1 VVLDLLVLGDCNPDL
16 LVSGGDIVPEFG
28 QRERVVEDARLVVG
42 GSASITACAAARLG
56 LRTAFVGAVGD
67 DIFGRFM
74 LESMTGLGVDMSGC
88 VVLPDTPTG
97 VTVALIRGN
106 DRAILTA
113 PGAIARL
120 RAEDVPSELV
130 RAARHIH
137 IGSYFLVDGLW
148 DGLPQLVESARA
160 AGVTISIDPQE
171 DPSGDWD
178 HGLTGLLSSLSTL
191 FVNTLENA
199 AVDSSACEL
208 VVTKRGKDGAT
219 ARTREGEI
227 AAASLAV
234 DVVDA
239 TGAGDTFD
247 AGFLTGRLNGWD
259 IEKSLRFACVCGALS
274 TRAIGGTS
282 AQPDLPEALAHL

>member
-1 VVLDLLVLGDCNPDL
+1 MVLDLLVLGDCNPDI
-16 LVSGGDIVPEFG
+16 LVSGCDGVPEFG
-28 QRERVVEDARLVVG
+28 QRERVVDDPRLVVG

-74 LESMTGLGVDMSGC
+74 LESMTELGVEMSGC

-97 VTVALIRGN
+97 VTVALIRGD

-120 RAEDVPSELV
+120 RAEHVPEELV
-130 RAARHIH
+130 RSARHVH

-148 DGLPQLVESARA
+148 DGLPQLVATARDA
-160 AGVTISIDPQE
+160 DVTISIDPQE

-178 HGLTGLLSSLSTL
+178 HGLAGLLPSLDTL
-191 FVNTLENA
+191 FVNALEDA
-199 AVDSSACEL
+199 ALDSSACEL
-208 VVTKRGKDGAT
+208 VVMKRGKDGAA
-219 ARTREGEI
+219 ARTRAGEI
-227 AAASLAV
+227 AAAPLAV

-247 AGFLTGRLNGWD
+247 AAFLTGRLSGWD
-259 IEKSLRFACVCGALS
+259 IGKSLRFACVCGALS
-274 TRAIGGTS
+274 TRAVGGTS
-282 AQPDLPEALAHL
+282 AQPDLSEALALL